1 MRRIA
6 ALVEYD
12 GTAFHG
18 FQIQRG
24 ERTVQQ
30 VLEQAVSRITG
41 TEVRVTGAGRT
52 DAGAHAMGQVVHFD
66 TQNSIPEDRW
76 ADALNA
82 SLPGDVSVRG
92 CACVAQDF
100 HARFQAIGREYRYT
114 VWNSS
119 RRSASRRLYTYRVG
133 HPLDVALM
141 DRAARA
147 LQGTWDFR
155 GFASDPDRYRSTV
168 RRVFTARVTAEGQLV
183 VFRIDAE
190 GFLQGMIRSIMGTL
204 IDIGSRR
211 SEPER
216 VQEILNTGERDKA
229 GACVPA
235 CGLCLHRVR
244 YPGGE
249 PRWR

>member
-18 FQIQRG
+18 FQTQRS

-41 TEVRVTGAGRT
+41 SRVRVTGAGRT
-52 DAGAHAMGQVVHFD
+52 DAGAHAVGQVVHFD
-66 TQNSIPEDRW
+66 TISNIPEHRW

-82 SLPGDVSVRG
+82 ALPPDVSVQG
-92 CACVAQDF
+92 CAEVESCF
-100 HARFQAIGREYRYT
+100 HARFSAIGREYRYS

-119 RRSASRRLYTYRVG
+119 RRSACRRLQTCHVR
-133 HPLDVALM
+133 HPLDIERM
-141 DRAARA
+141 DQAARI
-147 LQGTWDFR
+147 LQGEWDFR
-155 GFASDPDRYRSTV
+155 GFASNPDRYRSTI
-168 RRVFTARVTAEGQLV
+168 RRVFCARVTAEGQLV

-204 IDIGSRR
+204 IQIGSGR
-211 SEPER
+211 SEPEC
-216 VQEILNTGERDKA
+216 VQEILDTGDRDKA

-244 YPGGE
+244 YPGGG